1 MDIKAV
7 NELNDL
13 WKARQQLDNSDF
25 RYSPPV
31 YNKTTI
37 QQSLLNPYPADLQFD
52 IPFFVTLTEEIA
64 SEEDPDFILEY
75 KVRVSTGRVIVK
87 DVAVGGGSSAI
98 KEYECINLFADI
110 TLNEFPMQLDEAIYV
125 EVKENSSGVVLSS
138 SIRVVVDADDYV
150 SVNYKP
156 LVNLQGIYRYKLAVL
171 KKQSADAEAI
181 IEPCAMGSHIYHH
194 SGLTKDIRFVDC
206 QQYLDPA
213 GTTPDPSFE
222 HTQLAR
228 FTFIGGMLA
237 GINISVDDR
246 ALDSA
251 AVVVELPTC
260 TSTAPASMV

>member
-7 NELNDL
+7 NQLNDL

-31 YNKTTI
+31 YNKTII
-37 QQSLLNPYPADLQFD
+37 QQSILNPYPADLQFD

-98 KEYECINLFADI
+98 KEYECINLFADV
-110 TLNEFPMQLDEAIYV
+110 TLNEFPMQIGDAIYV

-138 SIRVVVDADDYV
+138 SIKVVVDADDYV

-156 LVNLQGIYRYKLAVL
+156 LVNPQGIYRYKLAVL
-171 KKQSADAEAI
+171 KKLSADAEAI
-181 IEPCAMGSHIYHH
+181 IEPCVMGSHIYHH

-206 QQYLDPA
+206 QQYLED
-213 GTTPDPSFE
+213 GITPDPYFE
-222 HTQLAR
+222 YTQLAR

-246 ALDSA
+246 ELDSA

-260 TSTAPASMV
+260 TSTSPASML